1 MGLASST
8 VLLGLLALAG
18 CDGTRLKPAQAQEP
32 QASALPELLRQPD
45 GVEAML
51 LPPHIT
57 GLTLAVVQ
65 NVVQPGVL
73 ETTGKISFDDRRVA
87 TIVSRVAGRV
97 EQVWASQWDN
107 VRRGQPIVTLYSPD
121 YMTGEAE
128 YLQARA
134 TAQMKLGPDASDL
147 GASMVAA
154 AQRKLELLGLTAE
167 EIASLRTPSATTV
180 VHAPIAGT
188 VVEKKVLR
196 GSLVN
201 PGDQLFTVGTL
212 DQVWITADIYEDDL
226 ARVRVGQQLMALTPA
241 FPGQVFKGV
250 VSRLSPA
257 IDLDT
262 HTAQVRCQVANPGLK
277 LKPEMLARI
286 RIITRP
292 GQALVVP
299 QAALVFDV
307 NAYYAYV
314 ESAPGRVIRRQVRI
328 GPWGSEGY
336 VRVLSGLA
344 AGDRVVEGESIQV
357 DALWHQAHGEGA

>member
-1 MGLASST
+1 M
-8 VLLGLLALAG
+8 LLGLFALWG
-18 CDGTRLKPAQAQEP
+18 CDGARLKPAQAQEP
-32 QASALPELLRQPD
+32 HASAVPELVHQSN
-45 GVEAML
+45 GVEAMR
-51 LPPHIT
+51 LPPHIA
-57 GLTLAVVQ
+57 GLTVAEVK
-65 NVVQPGVL
+65 NVLQPGVL

-87 TIVSRVAGRV
+87 TIVSRVGGRV
-97 EQVWASQWDN
+97 EQVWVSQWDN

-134 TAQMKLGPDASDL
+134 TAQMKLGPDAAEL

-154 AQRKLELLGLTAE
+154 AQRKLELLGLSDQ
-167 EIASLRTPSATTV
+167 EIVGLRMPSATTV
-180 VHAPIAGT
+180 VRAPIGGT

-212 DQVWITADIYEDDL
+212 DQIWITADIYEDDL
-226 ARVRVGQQLMALTPA
+226 ARVKVGQQLIAQTPA
-241 FPGQVFKGV
+241 FPGELFKGV
-250 VSRLSPA
+250 VARISPA
-257 IDLDT
+257 IDPDT

-286 RIITRP
+286 RIVTRP

-299 QAALVFDV
+299 QAALVFDT
-307 NAYYAYV
+307 NAYFAYV
-314 ESAPGRVIRRQVRI
+314 EVAPGRVVRRQVTI